1 VRLRF
6 GRVQR
11 PTSDGTER
19 RLAGCLG
26 MQPADTPAPEA
37 PRPEDIDAVGD
48 EANRLEERAED
59 DGVLPK
65 PAEDDAGVGPQTGV
79 VP

>member
-1 VRLRF
+1 
-6 GRVQR
+6 
-11 PTSDGTER
+11 
-19 RLAGCLG
+19 

-48 EANRLEERAED
+48 EADRLEER
-59 DGVLPK
+59 
-65 PAEDDAGVGPQTGV
+65 AEDDAGVGPQTGV

>member
-1 VRLRF
+1 
-6 GRVQR
+6 
-11 PTSDGTER
+11 
-19 RLAGCLG
+19 

-65 PAEDDAGVGPQTGV
+65 PRDRYNFGLAADAIFRPCDDEEGCPLDPHLYLDDAFHAEW
-79 VP
+79 

>member
-1 VRLRF
+1 
-6 GRVQR
+6 
-11 PTSDGTER
+11 
-19 RLAGCLG
+19 

-48 EANRLEERAED
+48 EANRLEERAEY

>member
-1 VRLRF
+1 
-6 GRVQR
+6 
-11 PTSDGTER
+11 
-19 RLAGCLG
+19 

-48 EANRLEERAED
+48 EANRLE
-59 DGVLPK
+59 
-65 PAEDDAGVGPQTGV
+65 DDAGVGPQTGV